1 MDNDDNDEPSRSI
14 SESEISNLIILL
26 NADQLTLWKTRKTPT
41 LVFITSESTVLR
53 SRYQLAE

>member
-26 NADQLTLWKTRKTPT
+26 NADQLTLWETRKTPT
-41 LVFITSESTVLR
+41 LVYSLLR
-53 SRYQLAE
+53 SIIVYIYK